1 VSVRAGV
8 RRGPGEDCVV
18 MWKNGDLVGWK
29 GFPLRGAPSQ
39 ESWLVTGARVMVGCS
54 EGFFSKSHL
63 HPRQ

>member
-1 VSVRAGV
+1 
-8 RRGPGEDCVV
+8 